1 MLKKISFLK
10 YRYNAEVKS
19 LGIYTFTNFFGKGVA
34 FLLLPYFTYVLTKS
48 DIGLISLF
56 SSSMIFLIPF
66 ISMGVLQS
74 ASTDFFKLNKKDFKD
89 YFTSSL
95 LLPVTVFVLSL
106 GLFYLFKNSLIK
118 EYHFPASF
126 IWLIP
131 VVTFL
136 SFISQHVINLIRNE
150 EKPKLF
156 MATVLG
162 RLFFE
167 IALAILLISGLKMA
181 WEGRV
186 IGIAISFAIF
196 NVYAFYYFISKGY
209 LFGKIKQQVIKEE
222 LIFSLPIILM
232 QCSVFCMNYSDV
244 FFLSRFT
251 SDNNAEVGVY
261 SIACI
266 FASVILTLGS
276 ALIQYIHPKIFRALS
291 QPVIDYAVIRKNFIL
306 YIVIMTAGL
315 LLLLAFVPLA
325 YQFVI
330 PRNYSAGLNYYYLL
344 CIGYFFW
351 GIAYLFFSFL
361 LYFKQK
367 KKIIFLSAAFIIIS
381 LTSNYFFIK
390 NQTSWGAALSVFCSY
405 AVVLMLT
412 LVFTHKQMRFLF
424 EKN

>member
-1 MLKKISFLK
+1 
-10 YRYNAEVKS
+10 
-19 LGIYTFTNFFGKGVA
+19 
-34 FLLLPYFTYVLTKS
+34 
-48 DIGLISLF
+48 
-56 SSSMIFLIPF
+56 
-66 ISMGVLQS
+66 
-74 ASTDFFKLNKKDFKD
+74 
-89 YFTSSL
+89 
-95 LLPVTVFVLSL
+95 
-106 GLFYLFKNSLIK
+106 
-118 EYHFPASF
+118 
-126 IWLIP
+126 
-131 VVTFL
+131 
-136 SFISQHVINLIRNE
+136 
-150 EKPKLF
+150 

-162 RLFFE
+162 RLFIE
-167 IALAILLISGLKMA
+167 IALAILFISGLKMA
-181 WEGRV
+181 WEGRI

-209 LFGKIKQQVIKEE
+209 LFGKIKKQVIKEE

-266 FASVILTLGS
+266 FASVILTLSS
-276 ALIQYIHPKIFRALS
+276 ALIQFIHPKIFRALS
-291 QPVIDYAVIRKNFIL
+291 QPVIDYAAIRKNFIL

-330 PRNYSAGLNYYYLL
+330 PHNYNAGLNYYYLL

-367 KKIIFLSAAFIIIS
+367 KKIIFLSAAFILIS

-390 NQTSWGAALSVFCSY
+390 NHTSWGAALSVFCSY

-412 LVFTHKQMRFLF
+412 LVFTYKQMRFLF